1 MRAHPSLGTYDTAAL
16 LELDDDA
23 SVAPARGEKS
33 SDSEREGRSGPGGG
47 SPWFVERTDRRRRRG
62 PRATSS
68 WDSHSI
74 AERERGGAR
83 TEAIVSRR
91 LAAAWRTVAA
101 ALHTRILLLP
111 ALSRCPL

>member
-1 MRAHPSLGTYDTAAL
+1 MRAHPSLGTYCGTPRARRRR
-16 LELDDDA
+16 ERC
-23 SVAPARGEKS
+23 ARGEKS